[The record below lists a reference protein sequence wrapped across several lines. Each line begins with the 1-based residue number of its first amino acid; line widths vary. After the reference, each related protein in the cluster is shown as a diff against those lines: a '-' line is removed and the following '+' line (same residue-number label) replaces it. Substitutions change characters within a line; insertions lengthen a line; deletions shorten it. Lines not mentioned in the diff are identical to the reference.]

1 MAVVRFDV
9 GWWLIHTRRQIMKM
23 KISKKASV
31 LLSALVL
38 SGLTFAQQKPAEVKV
53 GITTFMSGPAS
64 VFGVPAKAAAELM
77 IDEINAKGGIAG
89 VKVTPVFIDEGLG
102 GDKLLSEYRRVVQ
115 DQGVR
120 TMFSA
125 ISSGNCNIV
134 APVAEDLKVLNIM
147 WDCGTE
153 KLLEEKK
160 FRYVV
165 RTQAN
170 ATTEM
175 VATVVYLLK
184 TNPNF
189 KTIAVVNQDY
199 AWGRDSWEIFRN
211 TLLALKPDVKVVGE
225 FFPKFGAA
233 DFSTEVS
240 RLSALKPD
248 VILSTSWGGDL
259 DTFVRQSAQ
268 RGLFKQSKFVLP
280 LAESSLERLG
290 TTLPDGVIVGARG
303 DHYFLH
309 PETKDDPSH
318 KQFVQK
324 FKAKTDTYPIYS
336 VYHMVQAIT
345 GLKAG
350 YEQAMKTNG
359 GKWPTTE
366 EVADAMH
373 TIEFKGFGRPVKMRT
388 DGQGLEDQLLG
399 VTKKTAKYPF
409 PVMDQMMIIPADTST
424 TPVGQKSPD
433 WVKSVKTDLLDQ
445 KIKTYSA
452 N

>member
-1 MAVVRFDV
+1 MYQ
-9 GWWLIHTRRQIMKM
+9 TTK
-23 KISKKASV
+23 KIALMLG
-31 LLSALVL
+31 LLSFSA
-38 SGLTFAQQKPAEVKV
+38 LTFAQQKPAELKI
-53 GITTFMSGPAS
+53 GITTFLSGPAS
-64 VFGVPAKAAAELM
+64 VFGVPAKAAAELL
-77 IDEINAKGGIAG
+77 IEDINAKGGIAG
-89 VKVTPVFIDEGLG
+89 VKINASFIDEGLG
-102 GDKLLSEYRRVVQ
+102 ADQMLTEYRRLVQ
-115 DQGVR
+115 DQGVK
-120 TMFSA
+120 TMLSA
-125 ISSGNCNIV
+125 ISSGNCNVV

-153 KLLEEKK
+153 KVLEDKK

-175 VATVVYLLK
+175 VATVIYLLK
-184 TNPNF
+184 TNPDF

-211 TLLALKPDVKVVGE
+211 ALLALKPDVKVVGE

-248 VILSTSWGGDL
+248 VILSTAWGGDL
-259 DTFVRQSAQ
+259 DTFARQAAQ

-290 TTLPDGVIVGARG
+290 ATLPDGVIVGARG

-309 PETKDDPSH
+309 PETKDDANH
-318 KQFVQK
+318 KAFIQK
-324 FKAKTDTYPIYS
+324 FKAKTDAYPIYS
-336 VYHMVQAIT
+336 VYHMAQALY

-350 YEQAMKTNG
+350 YELAMKTNG
-359 GKWPTTE
+359 GKWPSTE

-373 TIEFKGFGRPVKMRT
+373 TIEFKGYGRSVKMRA

-399 VTKKTAKYPF
+399 VTKKIAKYPF
-409 PVMDQMMIIPADTST
+409 PVIDQIMIIPALGVT

-433 WVKSVKTDLLDQ
+433 WVKTIKPDLLEQ
-445 KIKTYSA
+445 KLKTYTT

>member
-1 MAVVRFDV
+1 
-9 GWWLIHTRRQIMKM
+9 MKL
-23 KISKKASV
+23 KFAKKAT
-31 LLSALVL
+31 LLVGAMALA
-38 SGLTFAQQKPAEVKV
+38 GMAWAQQKPAELKV
-53 GITTFMSGPAS
+53 GITTFLSGPAS
-64 VFGVPAKAAAELM
+64 VFGVPAKAAAEIL
-77 IDEINAKGGIAG
+77 IDDLNAQGGIAG
-89 VKVTPVFIDEGLG
+89 VKITPVFIDEGLG

-120 TMFSA
+120 TTFSA

-134 APVAEDLKVLNIM
+134 APVAEDLKVLNVM

-153 KLLEEKK
+153 KLLEDKK
-160 FRYVV
+160 YRYVV

-175 VATVVYLLK
+175 VATVIYLLK

-211 TLLALKPDVKVVGE
+211 TLMALKPDAQVVGE
-225 FFPKFGAA
+225 FFPKFGAP

-309 PETKDDPSH
+309 PETKDDAKH

-324 FKAKTDTYPIYS
+324 FKAKTDSYPIYS
-336 VYHMVQAIT
+336 VYHMVQAVA

-350 YEQAMKTNG
+350 YEVAMKANG

-373 TIEFKGFGRPVKMRT
+373 TNMEFKGYGRPVKMRA

-409 PVMDQMMIIPADTST
+409 PVLDQMMIIPADVAT
-424 TPVGQKSPD
+424 TPVGQKSPE
-433 WVKSVKTDLLDQ
+433 WVKSVKSDILQT
-445 KIKTYSA
+445 KVKTYSA